1 VFSKVM
7 EKNLGKVEDMA
18 QAERTQHAGPVVV
31 EVTDQDF
38 LQTVVEESKRRPV
51 VVDLWATWCAPCR
64 TLGPILE
71 KVAEER
77 GGEFLLAKL
86 DVDANPYTAGQFG
99 VQSIPTVVA
108 FKDGKPV
115 DGFVG
120 AIPEPMVKEFIDK
133 ILPTEADHEAQE
145 ALAEELEGDLDD
157 AEAKYRE
164 ALEADSGNQ
173 AARLGL
179 GRVLAETGRDAEARE
194 MLMPLLP
201 DPEAER
207 LLAMLEVRSWAS
219 ISEPGTLASAKR
231 LAAQGKYKESFDG
244 MLGALRDDP
253 DARQAMLDVFAV
265 LGDDDPLV
273 AEFRRKLAN
282 ALF

>member
-1 VFSKVM
+1 
-7 EKNLGKVEDMA
+7 MA
-18 QAERTQHAGPVVV
+18 QVEEMQPVVV
-31 EVTDQDF
+31 EATDQNFMD
-38 LQTVVEESKRRPV
+38 TVIEESKRRPV
-51 VVDLWATWCAPCR
+51 VVDLWAAWCGPCK

-71 KVAEER
+71 KVASER

-108 FKDGKPV
+108 FRDGRPV

-120 AIPEPMVKEFIDK
+120 ALPEQMVNQFVDK
-133 ILPTEADHEAQE
+133 LLPTEADLGVRE
-145 ALAEELEGDLDD
+145 ALETEQDGDLGD
-157 AEAKYRE
+157 AEAKYRA
-164 ALEADSGNQ
+164 ALEIDAGNRD
-173 AARLGL
+173 ARLGL
-179 GRVLAETGRDAEARE
+179 GRILAETGREAEAGE

-201 DPEAER
+201 DPDAER
-207 LLAMLEVRSWAS
+207 VLATIEVLSWGA

-231 LAAQGKYKESFDG
+231 LAAQGRHREALDG

-253 DARQAMLDVFAV
+253 GARQAMLEVFSV
-265 LGDDDPLV
+265 LGEDDELV
-273 AEFRRKLAN
+273 AEYRRKLAN

>member
-1 VFSKVM
+1 M
-7 EKNLGKVEDMA
+7 HANLGKVKGMA
-18 QAERTQHAGPVVV
+18 QAEQTDHAGPVVV

-38 LQTVVEESKRRPV
+38 LQTVVQESKRRPV

-71 KVAEER
+71 KAAEER

-145 ALAEELEGDLDD
+145 ALEEELEGDLDD
-157 AEAKYRE
+157 AEAKYRQ
-164 ALEADSGNQ
+164 ALEADTGNR

-194 MLMPLLP
+194 TLIPLLP
-201 DPEAER
+201 DAEAER
-207 LLAMLEVRSWAS
+207 VLATLEVRSWAS

-231 LAAQGKYKESFDG
+231 LAAQGKYREALDG

-253 DARQAMLDVFAV
+253 DARQAMLDVFTM

-273 AEFRRKLAN
+273 AEYRRKLAN

>member
-1 VFSKVM
+1 M
-7 EKNLGKVEDMA
+7 ETNLGKVEDMA

-133 ILPTEADHEAQE
+133 ILPTAADHEAQD
-145 ALAEELEGDLDD
+145 ALEEEMEGDLDD

-164 ALEADSGNQ
+164 ALVADADNR

-194 MLMPLLP
+194 LLMPLLP

-207 LLAMLEVRSWAS
+207 VLAMLEVRSWAS
-219 ISEPGTLASAKR
+219 TSEPGTLASAKR
-231 LAAQGKYKESFDG
+231 LAAQGKYKEAMDG

-265 LGDDDPLV
+265 LGEDDPLV
-273 AEFRRKLAN
+273 AEYRRKLAN

>member
-1 VFSKVM
+1 M
-7 EKNLGKVEDMA
+7 ETNLGKVEDMA

-145 ALAEELEGDLDD
+145 ALEEELQGDLDD

-164 ALEADSGNQ
+164 ALVADPDNR

-194 MLMPLLP
+194 LLMPLLP
-201 DPEAER
+201 DPEADR
-207 LLAMLEVRSWAS
+207 VLAMLEVRSWAS
-219 ISEPGTLASAKR
+219 TSEPGTLASAKR
-231 LAAQGKYKESFDG
+231 LAAQGKYKEALDG

-265 LGDDDPLV
+265 LGEDDPLV
-273 AEFRRKLAN
+273 AEYRRKLAN

>member
-1 VFSKVM
+1 M
-7 EKNLGKVEDMA
+7 ETNLGKVEDMA

-120 AIPEPMVKEFIDK
+120 AIPEPMVKEFIEK

-145 ALAEELEGDLDD
+145 ALEEELQGDLDD

-164 ALEADSGNQ
+164 ALEADPGNR

-207 LLAMLEVRSWAS
+207 VLAMLEVRSWAS
-219 ISEPGTLASAKR
+219 TSEPGTLASAKR
-231 LAAQGKYKESFDG
+231 LAAQGKHREALDG

-265 LGDDDPLV
+265 LGEDDPLV
-273 AEFRRKLAN
+273 AEYRRKLAN